1 MQSPSKIASLARRLD
16 LFRGLGPKDVAHIFD
31 KGLTMRLR
39 MGEVVLQKGTR
50 GGLMYVII
58 DGRVEVRDDDRV
70 LATLETGAMF
80 GEMGLVS
87 REPRSATVVAVE
99 PTIVFALGEDA
110 FQELLSQRVAVRI
123 LLNIIK
129 TLSFRLRDANTR
141 LAERAE

>member
-1 MQSPSKIASLARRLD
+1 MQSANKIAALARRLD
-16 LFRGLGPKDVAHIFD
+16 LFQGLNPKEVAHIFD

-39 MGEVVLQKGTR
+39 MGEVVLRKGTR

-58 DGRVEVRDDDRV
+58 DGRVEVRDNDQV

-110 FQELLSQRVAVRI
+110 LQMLLNQRVSVRI
-123 LLNIIK
+123 LLNIVK